1 MRDPIVHILGTVVLV
16 TLTLAIARQLASKP
30 HLALYPDSWA
40 APFAK
45 KGSDIEGFLAPAPAS
60 LDKPVDPYA
69 LLADTLNVKKEGG
82 KFTAESC
89 YDADFL
95 SQTNKTGN
103 YIQRTNNFRHLG
115 PDSCSAPRTELVN
128 SFYMQS

>member
-1 MRDPIVHILGTVVLV
+1 MKDPILHSLGVLVLV
-16 TLTLAIARQLASKP
+16 TLTLAIARQLASRPK
-30 HLALYPDSWA
+30 LSAYSDSWA
-40 APFAK
+40 APFAR
-45 KGSDIEGFLAPAPAS
+45 KGLDVEGFLAPADAN
-60 LDKPVDPYA
+60 LDKPTDPYA
-69 LLADTLNVKKEGG
+69 LLADALPVKKEAG

-95 SQTNKTGN
+95 SQSNKTGN
-103 YIQRTNNFRHLG
+103 YIQRSNNFPHLG

>member
-1 MRDPIVHILGTVVLV
+1 MKDPVIHTLGVVVLI

-30 HLALYPDSWA
+30 KLALYSDAWA
-40 APFAK
+40 APFAQ
-45 KGSDIEGFLAPAPAS
+45 KGSAVEGFLAPADAN
-60 LDKPVDPYA
+60 LDKPSDPYA
-69 LLADTLNVKKEGG
+69 LLAGSLPVKKEAG

-89 YDADFL
+89 YEADFL
-95 SQTNKTGN
+95 SQSNKTGN
-103 YIQRTNNFRHLG
+103 FIQRTNNFPHLG